1 MAAGGAPRES
11 RQVEGNEMGSANETE
26 QSPATAYASTLPG
39 ALGAL
44 DTAISRVE
52 SVILAVG
59 VILMAANTVANVVGR
74 FVFQHSIFFTEELN
88 RTLIVLITFAG
99 IGYAARHGRHIRM
112 SAVYDAL
119 PAKTRKVLMIVIA
132 LVTATVMFA
141 LFYFSITYIMKVA
154 KSGRILPAMQFPVY
168 WIYLWV
174 PVGFFITGVQY
185 ALTAVKNVVQKD
197 IYLSTHVLEG
207 YEEDEI
213 EI

>member
-1 MAAGGAPRES
+1 
-11 RQVEGNEMGSANETE
+11 MGSENETE
-26 QSPATAYASTLPG
+26 QAPETSYASTLPG
-39 ALGAL
+39 VLGKI
-44 DTAISRVE
+44 DTGISNIE

-59 VILMAANTVANVVGR
+59 VILMAANTVINVIGR
-74 FVFQHSIFFTEELN
+74 FIFQYSIFFTEELN
-88 RTLIVLITFAG
+88 RSLIVLVTFAG

-112 SAVYDAL
+112 SAIYDAL
-119 PAKTRKVLMIVIA
+119 PSKTRKALMVVIA
-132 LVTATVMFA
+132 VVTALVMFA
-141 LFYFSITYIMKVA
+141 LFYFSIGYIAKVA
-154 KSGRILPAMQFPVY
+154 TSGRVLPAMQIPVY

-185 ALTAVKNVVQKD
+185 ALTAVKNVVEKD

>member
-1 MAAGGAPRES
+1 
-11 RQVEGNEMGSANETE
+11 MGSANETE
-26 QSPATAYASTLPG
+26 PTPATGYASTLPG
-39 ALGAL
+39 ALGTI

-52 SVILAVG
+52 SVILAGG
-59 VILMAANTVANVVGR
+59 VILMAINTVANVVGR
-74 FVFQHSIFFTEELN
+74 FIFQHSIFFTEELN
-88 RTLIVLITFAG
+88 RTLIVMITFAG

-112 SAVYDAL
+112 SAIYDAL
-119 PAKTRKVLMIVIA
+119 PSRTRKFLMIVIA
-132 LVTATVMFA
+132 VVTATVMFA

-154 KSGRILPAMQFPVY
+154 KSGRVLPAMQIPVY

-174 PVGFFITGVQY
+174 PLGFFVTGVQY

-207 YEEDEI
+207 YDEDEI